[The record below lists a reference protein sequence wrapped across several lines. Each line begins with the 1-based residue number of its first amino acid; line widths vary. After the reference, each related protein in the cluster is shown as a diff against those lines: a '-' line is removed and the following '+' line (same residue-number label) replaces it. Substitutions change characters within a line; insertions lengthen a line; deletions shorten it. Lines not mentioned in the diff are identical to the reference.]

1 MGTHP
6 IFESDFDCLTEPN
19 MKLFGFFGL
28 LGVVFSE
35 EAARLIASKTTES
48 KILAQ
53 NVDLTFTYKI
63 FNIGQG
69 SAFNVEMKD
78 ENFDTDFEVVGGSS
92 EGKWDVIEKDSSVTH
107 EVTVR
112 ALKAGAQNITSAVFT
127 YKTAEDADDVVTMFS
142 SDYGTANIIEEREY
156 LRKHASHLQDW
167 VVFILLSIPSL
178 VFPYLLYFKSK
189 SKYEGKSK
197 RS

>member
-6 IFESDFDCLTEPN
+6 IYESDFDCLTEPN

-112 ALKAGAQNITSAVFT
+112 ALKAGAQKKTSPRT
-127 YKTAEDADDVVTMFS
+127 QNS
-142 SDYGTANIIEEREY
+142 S
-156 LRKHASHLQDW
+156 KK
-167 VVFILLSIPSL
+167 PSL
-178 VFPYLLYFKSK
+178 EKSHQKRFQNLPETTAKKNSFPSTKNEKNNKLLLLIRDLF
-189 SKYEGKSK
+189 
-197 RS
+197 

>member
-63 FNIGQG
+63 FNIGQ
-69 SAFNVEMKD
+69 SAAVNVEMKD
-78 ENFDTDFEVVGGSS
+78 DNFAEDFEVVKG
-92 EGKWDVIEKDSSVTH
+92 ETQPKWDRIEP
-107 EVTVR
+107 E
-112 ALKAGAQNITSAVFT
+112 
-127 YKTAEDADDVVTMFS
+127 
-142 SDYGTANIIEEREY
+142 GT
-156 LRKHASHLQDW
+156 
-167 VVFILLSIPSL
+167 
-178 VFPYLLYFKSK
+178 
-189 SKYEGKSK
+189 
-197 RS
+197 